1 MARAFNLPSEG
12 ARTSEVGLFWVEI
25 KSGTGLLTFEVNKHH
40 AIRVRSTTAGLTVS
54 FDGVLSA
61 TMDTGEIM
69 IFNSG
74 GRPNNETAPLSKA
87 TITLTVSGTCFIQVG
102 LEQNRDDP

>member
-12 ARTSEVGLFWVEI
+12 ARTSEVGLFWYEI
-25 KSGTGLLTFEVNKHH
+25 KSGGGLTSFEVNKHH
-40 AIRVRSTTAGLTVS
+40 AIRIRSTTAGLTVQ
-54 FDGVLSA
+54 FDDLLSA
-61 TMDTGEIM
+61 TMDAGEIM

-74 GRPNNETAPLSKA
+74 GRPNNETAPAAKN
-87 TITLTVSGTCFIQVG
+87 TVTLAVSGACYIQVG

>member
-12 ARTSEVGLFWVEI
+12 ARTSEVGLFWSEI
-25 KSGTGLLTFEVNKHH
+25 KSSGGLTSFEVNKHH
-40 AIRVRSTTAGLTVS
+40 AIRIRSATAGLTVQ
-54 FDGVLSA
+54 FDGNLSA
-61 TMDTGEIM
+61 TMADGEII

-74 GRPNNETAPLSKA
+74 GRPNNETAPAAKS
-87 TITLTVSGTCFIQVG
+87 TVTLLVSGNCYIQVG